1 MRERERG
8 AENTYAAFTVR
19 ALRGRSFFLPI
30 LVVSFFFVKR
40 VFCAS
45 FFVASPAF
53 SGSFDMQNF
62 GWMVLMMHLAPWENN
77 QRWATKAI
85 RCQVGNFEQVVVV
98 VYKWIN

>member
-1 MRERERG
+1 M
-8 AENTYAAFTVR
+8 V
-19 ALRGRSFFLPI
+19 SFFL
-30 LVVSFFFVKR
+30 LNVFFVLP
-40 VFCAS
+40 S
-45 FFVASPAF
+45 FVASPAF

-85 RCQVGNFEQVVVV
+85 RCKVGNCEQVVVV